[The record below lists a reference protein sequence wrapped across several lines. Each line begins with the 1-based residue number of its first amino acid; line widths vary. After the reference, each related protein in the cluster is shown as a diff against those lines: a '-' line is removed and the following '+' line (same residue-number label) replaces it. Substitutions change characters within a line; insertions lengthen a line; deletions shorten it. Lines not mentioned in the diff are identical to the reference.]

1 MSEDEI
7 LDRLWRARF
16 SPDGKH
22 AECPAC
28 GELRGFH
35 RLHGRRT
42 YSCATCGHQI
52 SPTAGTVFHGSST
65 PLATWFA
72 VIRRERAR
80 RGVGAAELARELGL
94 PYATAWRLL
103 KKAREE
109 RAGLDA
115 LGEVW
120 NTGEEP
126 PEPRPEKAAPSREQQ
141 LLAAA
146 RDVVVEEGLEA
157 TTVRAVA
164 ARAGVSTGVVHYYFE
179 NKDQILL
186 KALRQAHEEASAR
199 RDAIMAEQAGSAEK
213 LAGLIALAVPTHG
226 AERDEFIL
234 WLEYFRVAMRGRLPG
249 ADLPM
254 ATRFRQYFFDVIEE
268 GVRSG
273 EFRPVRDVNAIAEQ
287 LIGLLDG
294 LGQAAV
300 LDRHWMSYERMA
312 HLVQDFVEST
322 LRPRRP

>member
-1 MSEDEI
+1 M
-7 LDRLWRARF
+7 R
-16 SPDGKH
+16 
-22 AECPAC
+22 
-28 GELRGFH
+28 
-35 RLHGRRT
+35 
-42 YSCATCGHQI
+42 Q
-52 SPTAGTVFHGSST
+52 
-65 PLATWFA
+65 
-72 VIRRERAR
+72 
-80 RGVGAAELARELGL
+80 
-94 PYATAWRLL
+94 
-103 KKAREE
+103 E

-120 NTGEEP
+120 NTGEDPSEP
-126 PEPRPEKAAPSREQQ
+126 IPEAAAPPREQQ

-146 RDVVVEEGLEA
+146 RDAVVEEGLEA

-186 KALRQAHEEASAR
+186 KALRQAHDEASRR
-199 RDAIMAEQAGSAEK
+199 RDAIMAEPASSAEK

-268 GVRSG
+268 GARSG
-273 EFRPVRDVNAIAEQ
+273 EFRPTRDVNVIAEQ

-294 LGQAAV
+294 LGQVAV

-312 HLVQDFVEST
+312 YLVYDFVEST
-322 LRPRRP
+322 LRPQRP